1 MLCIQCALQVWM
13 FRVHCTCA
21 AWLLGA
27 CPVSIM
33 CGTCV
38 LCDVVGDVAALRAL
52 CVAVGDCN
60 GPSIV
65 CCVCIL
71 STVCSRVS
79 SDSLHP
85 KCLTQSLQIRCTFP
99 GCDSEPLCVP
109 FVSSGHAPWCCL
121 WAYQLAPPPRA
132 VSVCASLCVPRES
145 LWIPLEGSDYC
156 LPTENSH

>member
-1 MLCIQCALQVWM
+1 MPCIQCVLQVRV

-21 AWLLGA
+21 AWLLGVY
-27 CPVSIM
+27 PVSIM
-33 CGTCV
+33 YGACV
-38 LCDVVGDVAALRAL
+38 LCDVVGEVAALCAL
-52 CVAVGDCN
+52 CVAVGDCS

-65 CCVCIL
+65 CRVCIL

-85 KCLTQSLQIRCTFP
+85 KCLAQPLQIRCTFP
-99 GCDSEPLCVP
+99 ACDSEPLRVP

-121 WAYQLAPPPRA
+121 RAYRLAPPPRA
-132 VSVCASLCVPRES
+132 VSVCASLCVPCES
-145 LWIPLEGSDYC
+145 LWIPLEGSDYG